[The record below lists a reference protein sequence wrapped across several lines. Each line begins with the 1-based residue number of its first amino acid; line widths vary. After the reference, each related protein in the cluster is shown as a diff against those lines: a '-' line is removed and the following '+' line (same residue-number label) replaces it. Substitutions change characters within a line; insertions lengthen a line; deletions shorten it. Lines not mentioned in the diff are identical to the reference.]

1 MDMDHSQIVKE
12 GKKDVK
18 RRNDNYRL
26 TFGKFKNKKISYLV
40 EEKEGLNY
48 CIWLCKEKEKYYN
61 EWYSNAV
68 DKGNLG
74 FSKREVRKDR
84 LYSVLKFHLKRV
96 GNYKSMLDNRID
108 QYGNKRRA
116 IIKKSR

>member
-1 MDMDHSQIVKE
+1 MNHSQAVKE
-12 GKKDVK
+12 GKADVK
-18 RRNDNYRL
+18 RRNNNYKL
-26 TFGKFKNKKISYLV
+26 TFGKFKNKKISNLV

-48 CIWLCKEKEKYYN
+48 CVWLCKEREKQYN
-61 EWYSNAV
+61 EWYHHAV

-74 FSKREVRKDR
+74 FSKRQMRQDR

-96 GNYKSMLDNRID
+96 GSYKSILDSRID

-116 IIKKSR
+116 LRKRYI